1 MTQTSNRLLD
11 DMARLMTDAAG
22 MARGA
27 REEVEAF
34 MRTQAE
40 RVLNDL
46 DVVSREEFEAVKM
59 MAEEARAE
67 NAALAER
74 VAALEA
80 AGAQKPKKPRA
91 RKPAA

>member
-74 VAALEA
+74 IAALEA
-80 AGAQKPKKPRA
+80 AGAKPKKPQA
-91 RKPAA
+91 RKAGN

>member
-27 REEVEAF
+27 REEIEAF

-67 NAALAER
+67 NAVLAER
-74 VAALEA
+74 LAALEA
-80 AGAQKPKKPRA
+80 GAAKPQKPRA
-91 RKPAA
+91 RTSAD